1 MEKAHE
7 VTPLYP
13 SLKSRR
19 SIRLEVFFCQAKSG
33 LFYRILRVR
42 ALQKNLGP
50 ERVCFFQHTFS
61 GLQGIKFTGRDG
73 LNLKI
78 IKIYQ
83 TVKIISGPKN
93 TGGMGIAQWGDIRP
107 ASEREGLC
115 VMPAAQG
122 ARGLWDRGTGGRKC
136 LTWFD
141 GDVSSF
147 R

>member
-33 LFYRILRVR
+33 LFYRILRVK

-61 GLQGIKFTGRDG
+61 DPRWVQFTGREG
-73 LNLKI
+73 LNYKL
-78 IKIYQ
+78 IKTYHM
-83 TVKIISGPKN
+83 VKIISDPKN

-107 ASEREGLC
+107 ASEREGC
-115 VMPAAQG
+115 VSCQPRKVPRGIGTAAR
-122 ARGLWDRGTGGRKC
+122 AGRKC

-141 GDVSSF
+141 GDASSF